1 MALNIRTAI
10 EKKTSSNTMS
20 QNFMAK
26 NHITVN
32 EPSQAHFSVEGVQT
46 YSPEEIRALKI
57 REDRVN
63 F

>member
-32 EPSQAHFSVEGVQT
+32 EPAQAHFSVEGVQT
-46 YSPEEIRALKI
+46 YSP
-57 REDRVN
+57 
-63 F
+63 